1 MTTRAQA
8 ARAAQIKNT
17 RSLDVAYVQAQDT
30 LQLVRQVLEESGDK
44 LPVYTIVKLR
54 QILAEKEEG
63 DTE

>member
-1 MTTRAQA
+1 MTNTRAQ
-8 ARAAQIKNT
+8 ARAAQIAKT